1 MRKIKVLRI
10 ISRLNIGGP
19 AIHAVLLTQG
29 LNRDLF
35 ESLLV
40 TGSVSKGESDMLYLA
55 EEKRVKPFIVP
66 ELGRDI
72 SLKNDFTAFFK
83 LYSLIKRIK
92 PDIIHTHTA
101 KAGFLGRLAGI
112 LAGVPLKIHTFHG
125 HVFHGYFS
133 RLKSAIFIL
142 AERLLG
148 YYTNKIIAVSDTI
161 KKELLHYKIANSDK
175 VITVPL
181 GLELDKL
188 LSLEQKNENGEF
200 KIGIVGRLTG
210 IKNHKLFLQVAK
222 EFVYKNKNNKGY
234 QVKFVVIG
242 DGELKNELID
252 YVGSLG
258 IGNVEF
264 KGWIKDVRDIYR
276 NLDIVLLTSLNE
288 GTPVSLIEAM
298 AAAKPVIATDVGGV
312 RDLLLPICDK
322 LGIPAEHILTQSN
335 NAKQIIDN
343 LSLLLQ
349 DKELRTNFG
358 QAGREFVK
366 NSFTK
371 ERLIK
376 DMEKLYTECFLR
388 SEK

>member
-19 AIHAVLLTQG
+19 AIHAVLLTEG
-29 LNRDLF
+29 LNRELF
-35 ESLLV
+35 DSLLV

-55 EEKRVKPFIVP
+55 EEKGIKPFVIP
-66 ELGRDI
+66 ELTRDI
-72 SLKNDFTAFFK
+72 NLKNDFTAFLK
-83 LYSLIKRIK
+83 LYSLIKRIN

-112 LAGVPLKIHTFHG
+112 LAGTPFKIHTFHG

-133 RLKSAIFIL
+133 RLKSAIFIA
-142 AERLLG
+142 AERILG
-148 YYTNKIIAVSDTI
+148 CFTNKIIAISYTM
-161 KKELLHYKIANSDK
+161 KEELLRYKIAGADK
-175 VITVPL
+175 IITMPL

-222 EFVYKNKNNKGY
+222 EFWHKDRNNKDY
-234 QVKFVVIG
+234 QTKFIVIG
-242 DGELKNELID
+242 GGELKNELID

-264 KGWIKDVRDIYR
+264 KGWIKDTRDIYR
-276 NLDIVLLTSLNE
+276 DLDIVLSTSLNE

-322 LGIPAEHILTQSN
+322 LGISAGQILTQSN
-335 NAKQIIDN
+335 NAKQIIDG

-349 DKELRTNFG
+349 NNELRKNLG
-358 QAGREFVK
+358 RAGREFVK

-376 DMEKLYTECFLR
+376 DMEKLYTGCFLR